1 MFIFIHHGEKSRNN
15 DCSLS
20 DIGVVRCNNLP
31 DFFTKK
37 KNPNI
42 NTPKRIIT
50 TSNQKNIQ
58 TVNVLAKQLSINIE
72 SEDNYNNI
80 INRMKNDK
88 SNDILFCGNGTDIL
102 HIVER
107 LIYKL
112 YYKEMHLR
120 WNKNPELNYDSIND
134 YSSIWVLDTNDNTLK
149 VYNYFDVLYNRQ
161 YDYYD
166 INYSRVSVLPLY
178 TCQLKDNN
186 LSRTGALI
194 NNIKGFLY
202 NMVT

>member
-1 MFIFIHHGEKSRNN
+1 MFIFIHHGEKSKNN

-20 DIGVVRCNNLP
+20 DIGNVRCNNLP
-31 DFFTKK
+31 EFFTKK

-42 NTPKRIIT
+42 NSPKRIIT
-50 TSNQKNIQ
+50 TNNAKNIQ

-72 SEDNYNNI
+72 CKNNYHNI
-80 INRMKNDK
+80 INTMKNDK
-88 SNDILFCGNGTDIL
+88 SNDILFCGNASDIAC
-102 HIVER
+102 IVER

-120 WNKNPELNYDSIND
+120 WNKNPELNYDNLND
-134 YSSIWVLDTNDNTLK
+134 YSSIWVLDPNDNTLK
-149 VYNYFDVLYNRQ
+149 VYKYFDVLYNRQ

-166 INYSRVSVLPLY
+166 INYSNVSLLPLY

-186 LSRTGALI
+186 LSRTGTFI

-202 NMVT
+202 NLVN